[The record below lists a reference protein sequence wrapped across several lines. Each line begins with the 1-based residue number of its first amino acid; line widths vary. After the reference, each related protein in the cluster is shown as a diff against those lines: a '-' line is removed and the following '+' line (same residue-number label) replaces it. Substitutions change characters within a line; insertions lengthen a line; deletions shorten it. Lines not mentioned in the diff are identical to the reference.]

1 MDGELLFLITRNAG
15 GTNSLLFTPS
25 ELDAII
31 SDIAE
36 HIPAKARSNALARLV
51 DMIDDALYS
60 NDDPYS
66 YS

>member
-1 MDGELLFLITRNAG
+1 MDDELLFLITRKAG
-15 GTNSLLFTPS
+15 GTNSQLFTPS

-36 HIPAKARSNALARLV
+36 HIPADARSNALVRLV